1 MAPPRHKGLR
11 RGTIV
16 QPQKQ
21 TDMPFFKAEKKAVND
36 LWYPR
41 TVTVGRPLE
50 MEDVCKRIAEM
61 STVSEPDSKAV
72 LSALGKVNPLAA
84 EETSDPKRD
93 MPRGIIGAMAL
104 LFVTGAA
111 ALMLTTGGAGAAFTG
126 TAAAPLVDTL
136 NEVGSPLLATVV
148 NYAGLAGLVASFFS
162 TIYSASRQAFALS
175 RAGYLPKF
183 LSYTGERKTPFVA
196 LTVFGV
202 IEFALAVGVANGS
215 ALLNMAVFAA
225 CVSYAMMN
233 LSHILLRRN
242 EPEMPR
248 AFRAPCGVALTSISL
263 VLSAVALVSTFFVD
277 VVAAALTLAVLV
289 VLMAYFFLYA
299 RYHLV
304 GNAPDE
310 EFAALAAAEAELA

>member
-1 MAPPRHKGLR
+1 M
-11 RGTIV
+11 
-16 QPQKQ
+16 
-21 TDMPFFKAEKKAVND
+21 
-36 LWYPR
+36 
-41 TVTVGRPLE
+41 
-50 MEDVCKRIAEM
+50 
-61 STVSEPDSKAV
+61 
-72 LSALGKVNPLAA
+72 
-84 EETSDPKRD
+84 
-93 MPRGIIGAMAL
+93 
-104 LFVTGAA
+104 
-111 ALMLTTGGAGAAFTG
+111 
-126 TAAAPLVDTL
+126 
-136 NEVGSPLLATVV
+136 
-148 NYAGLAGLVASFFS
+148 
-162 TIYSASRQAFALS
+162 
-175 RAGYLPKF
+175 
-183 LSYTGERKTPFVA
+183 A